1 MLVESIKVGDDNK
14 DNSDSN
20 DNHNN
25 SMAVMVVNNN
35 KDILLPDK
43 TSIFSLLTNAINLFR
58 PKYGQTVVATMKWQ
72 TNMFFVVAKNELT
85 VDIII
90 ELHD

>member
-1 MLVESIKVGDDNK
+1 MESIKVGDDNK
-14 DNSDSN
+14 DNSDSD

-25 SMAVMVVNNN
+25 SMAVMVVNIN
-35 KDILLPDK
+35 KDFLLPDE
-43 TSIFSLLTNAINLFR
+43 TSIFFLLTNAINLFR
-58 PKYGQTVVATMKWQ
+58 PKYGQTVVSTMKWQ
-72 TNMFFVVAKNELT
+72 TSIFFVVAQNELT